1 MRDFDGLCFQPM
13 SPLRTIAARHRRY
26 ELLRVST
33 CATLGRALKLVD
45 LVSTALWLSHVG
57 RMRTSGRADDPP
69 GVRERCHLPTP
80 ESLEE
85 CP

>member
-1 MRDFDGLCFQPM
+1 M

-45 LVSTALWLSHVG
+45 LVSTAPWLSHVG
-57 RMRTSGRADDPP
+57 RTMTSGRADDPP
-69 GVRERCHLPTP
+69 GVRERCHLP
-80 ESLEE
+80 
-85 CP
+85 